1 MKRNKELENQI
12 AQLSKSN
19 AELES
24 IKDSQQEMIGDY
36 QTKFEFILDENAK
49 LQDKVSDSQKQGC
62 QLQQQIDQLSSHRSK
77 SESNTFR
84 ESRQSDSQSE
94 RDMALDKMKKMYQ
107 AQHENLM
114 AKTNEI
120 EYLKIQI

>member
-1 MKRNKELENQI
+1 MKAKQDEVVKSQDSKYKEGIDQIKQLQKLVDQMTKNEEQAHNHMKRNKELEIQI

-49 LQDKVSDSQKQGC
+49 LQDKVSDS
-62 QLQQQIDQLSSHRSK
+62 
-77 SESNTFR
+77 
-84 ESRQSDSQSE
+84 
-94 RDMALDKMKKMYQ
+94 
-107 AQHENLM
+107 
-114 AKTNEI
+114 
-120 EYLKIQI
+120 